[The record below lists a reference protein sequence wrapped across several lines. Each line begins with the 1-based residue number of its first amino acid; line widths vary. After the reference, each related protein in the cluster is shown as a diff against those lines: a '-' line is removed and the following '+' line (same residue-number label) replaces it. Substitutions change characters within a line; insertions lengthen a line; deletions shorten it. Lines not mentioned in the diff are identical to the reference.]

1 VVGFA
6 GATTNPMKISVPVHI
21 NATRLLP
28 FLTLISQPIASEEIV
43 VDFTRLRRVTPAG
56 LVALSATVIRW
67 LKAHH
72 RVRFQGLNG
81 CPIADYLRR
90 MDLLKVCGFDSAEGF
105 TRHDSRG
112 RFVPV
117 KLVDEH
123 VPEMGHEIAT
133 CLAPGGDEWGHPKAD
148 LYDLVFYVMTEI
160 ANNIRQHSLG
170 LGYASAQVTR
180 AEGLVRVALADNGI
194 GILGSFIHARQ
205 PWSKG
210 MNDPQGI
217 LKALEPK
224 VSCKGGEPNEGVG
237 LTLVSA
243 LARLTKSWLMI
254 VSGSGVVQILP
265 QVTGTQAFQLP
276 DGGIYPGTIIAMT
289 CRQEAANG
297 FSKLLHTAKDEAGL
311 LRRGTIKAR
320 FEP

>member
-1 VVGFA
+1 
-6 GATTNPMKISVPVHI
+6 MKISVPDHI
-21 NATRLLP
+21 NATGLLP
-28 FLTLISQPIASEEIV
+28 FLTLISQPIDSEEIV

-72 RVRFQGLNG
+72 RVSFQGLDG

-90 MDLLKVCGFDSAEGF
+90 MDLLKVCGFDSSEGF
-105 TRHDSRG
+105 TRHDSKG

-123 VPEMGHEIAT
+123 VPKMGDEIAT
-133 CLAPGGDEWGHPKAD
+133 CLAPGGDDFGHPMGD

-180 AEGLVRVALADNGI
+180 SEGLVRVALADNGI
-194 GILGSFIHARQ
+194 GILESFRNAGHS
-205 PWSKG
+205 WSQA
-210 MNDPQGI
+210 MNHPQGI
-217 LKALEPK
+217 LKALEPR

-254 VSGSGVVQILP
+254 LSGSGVVQILP
-265 QVTGTQAFQLP
+265 NVAETKAFELP
-276 DGGIYPGTIIAMT
+276 DGGIFPGTIIALT
-289 CRQEAANG
+289 CRQDAANG
-297 FSKLLHTAKDEAGL
+297 FSELLYTAKDQAGL